1 MALTTFTQI
10 FEHIDNTVV
19 TVFADKIG
27 GLVNAVSP
35 LMMAVFTFYLL
46 WVFFSYWQGMSGESA
61 LVDVV
66 KRMVAWALILGLGL
80 NLANYNSIV
89 LPLVMGLGDDLAH
102 FFSGSSTTNGG
113 SIDAIATQLTDAM
126 ASNMEAA
133 RSKGIPPMNL
143 GPIFYALA
151 NNAIL
156 FICVGLFLIL
166 AAAYILMAKVFL
178 AILAVLGPIFIA
190 FAMFPAT
197 RHYTNNWAGQ
207 VLNYSLYMLAVNV
220 VAALLIT
227 YLDGVFESAISGTN
241 LAEATILPQ
250 SIIAHA
256 ALTSLVFFIII
267 LKLPE
272 AISSLVGGMAVGGF
286 GAAANVATSALRGA
300 SSVKHLKGGSGG
312 AKAPLRSGGQIKK
325 S

>member
-1 MALTTFTQI
+1 MSLTTFTQI

-113 SIDAIATQLTDAM
+113 SIDAIATQLMDAM
-126 ASNMEAA
+126 SENMRAASD
-133 RSKGIPPMNL
+133 SSIPPLNL
-143 GPIFYALA
+143 GDVIAAAF
-151 NNAIL
+151 NNVIL

-227 YLDGVFESAISGTN
+227 YLDGVFESATSGISV
-241 LAEATILPQ
+241 ATGLVISQ
-250 SIIAHA
+250 GVIAHA

-272 AISSLVGGMAVGGF
+272 AISSLVGGMAVGRF
-286 GAAANVATSALRGA
+286 GETALSIIMPDIVR
-300 SSVKHLKGGSGG
+300 
-312 AKAPLRSGGQIKK
+312 
-325 S
+325 